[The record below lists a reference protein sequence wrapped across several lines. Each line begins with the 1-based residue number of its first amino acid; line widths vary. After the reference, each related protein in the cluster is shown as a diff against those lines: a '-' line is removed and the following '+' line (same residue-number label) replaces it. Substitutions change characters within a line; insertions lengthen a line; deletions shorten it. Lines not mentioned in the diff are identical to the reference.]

1 MDKKIIYID
10 DEELNLHLF
19 KIHFK
24 KAYDVYTTSSQYK
37 ALELIDK
44 ETIQVVITDFKMP
57 NMNGMELIEKIK
69 ETHPNTKC
77 MILSG
82 FLETDIVTDKSL
94 VYEFISKPFKKDAVI
109 DLIENAFSSLNFG
122 V

>member
-1 MDKKIIYID
+1 
-10 DEELNLHLF
+10 
-19 KIHFK
+19 
-24 KAYDVYTTSSQYK
+24 SQYK

-57 NMNGMELIEKIK
+57 NMNGMELIERIK
-69 ETHPNTKC
+69 EAHPNTKC